1 MFIGHFAVSLA
12 AKRVEPRVSLG
23 ALFLSAQ
30 LADLVWP
37 NLLLVGLERVEID
50 PGNTAFT
57 PLAFTS
63 YPYSHSL
70 AATVLWA
77 AAASFIYA
85 RWTRA
90 ARRPA
95 VVIGLVVASHWL
107 LDAMTHRPDLPL
119 TFTGP
124 ARVGLGLWNVVA
136 ATLLVEGAMFLAGL
150 WLYLGATRA
159 RDRAGSV
166 GLWSLVAFLG
176 IIYVANVVGP
186 PPPSTTAVA
195 GAAQALWLL
204 VAWAFWIDRHRDVRL
219 ATRVR

>member
-12 AKRVEPRVSLG
+12 AKHVEPRVSLG

-37 NLLLVGLERVEID
+37 NLVLAGLERVEID

-57 PLAFTS
+57 PLAFVS

-70 AATVLWA
+70 TAAVLGA
-77 AAASFIYA
+77 AAAALIYA
-85 RWTRA
+85 RWTRRA
-90 ARRPA
+90 TRSA

-107 LDAMTHRPDLPL
+107 LDLVTHRPDLPL

-124 ARVGLGLWNVVA
+124 ARVGLGLWNSVA
-136 ATLLVEGAMFLAGL
+136 ATLVVESAMFLAGL
-150 WLYLGATRA
+150 WLYLGRTRA

-176 IIYVANVVGP
+176 VIYVANAAGP
-186 PPPSTTAVA
+186 PPPSATAVA

-204 VAWAFWIDRHRDVRL
+204 VAWAFWVDRHRDVRP
-219 ATRVR
+219 AIGVR